1 MSLYELATYL
11 ELSSTMAIRPWHKMF
26 LHMYMRILLL
36 IKRILQLAHEIHG
49 QVCLTDKSHK
59 RKDAFSIYH
68 FIMIL
73 LLFSV
78 TNHMDVSTF
87 IIDTFT
93 DYELILDF
101 VDRVPL

>member
-1 MSLYELATYL
+1 M
-11 ELSSTMAIRPWHKMF
+11 K
-26 LHMYMRILLL
+26 YMDSVLDRQVKS
-36 IKRILQLAHEIHG
+36 KRGIPFQFIIYN
-49 QVCLTDKSHK
+49 D
-59 RKDAFSIYH
+59 SIAV
-68 FIMIL
+68 L
-73 LLFSV
+73 V

>member
-1 MSLYELATYL
+1 MAQNVFTYVYDD
-11 ELSSTMAIRPWHKMF
+11 SFIDR
-26 LHMYMRILLL
+26 
-36 IKRILQLAHEIHG
+36 RILQLAHEIHG
-49 QVCLTDKSHK
+49 QCAQQTSNIKEKILFQFIIYND
-59 RKDAFSIYH
+59 SIAV
-68 FIMIL
+68 L
-73 LLFSV
+73 V

>member
-1 MSLYELATYL
+1 MVQNVFTYVYED
-11 ELSSTMAIRPWHKMF
+11 SFIDQ
-26 LHMYMRILLL
+26 
-36 IKRILQLAHEIHG
+36 RILQLTNEIHV
-49 QVCLTDKSHK
+49 QYARQTNQIKERICFQLIIYND
-59 RKDAFSIYH
+59 SIAV
-68 FIMIL
+68 L
-73 LLFSV
+73 V